1 MELFIVVVRVS
12 AEVWPPVCSS
22 AALPPGVE
30 QLEHEDEL
38 DELDDSDS
46 ILE

>member
-1 MELFIVVVRVS
+1 MVVRVS
-12 AEVWPPVCSS
+12 AEVWPPVWPS
-22 AALPPGVE
+22 AALSPGVE